1 VPHPRTTV
9 TTTPER
15 IQFST
20 APSDQCRVAKVDA
33 RVGMIVGYGAV
44 CKEAGEDYYDLH
56 DEHLPE
62 DEMVQATVKFME
74 GARSAKIMHA
84 GEDVGRVVCA
94 FPLDTATAAALELTA
109 KRTGVLIAWKP
120 NDRSILQKFE
130 SGEWTGFSFGGWA
143 TPELV
148 IE

>member
-1 VPHPRTTV
+1 V
-9 TTTPER
+9 TTTPDR
-15 IQFST
+15 VQFST
-20 APSDQCRVAKVDA
+20 APSDACRVAKVDA
-33 RVGMIVGYGAV
+33 RLGMIVGYGAV
-44 CKEAGEDYYDLH
+44 CKEVGEGGALEDYFDLH

-94 FPLDTATAAALELTA
+94 FPLDSATAAALELTA

-130 SGEWTGFSFGGWA
+130 SREWTGFSFGGWA

-148 IE
+148 P